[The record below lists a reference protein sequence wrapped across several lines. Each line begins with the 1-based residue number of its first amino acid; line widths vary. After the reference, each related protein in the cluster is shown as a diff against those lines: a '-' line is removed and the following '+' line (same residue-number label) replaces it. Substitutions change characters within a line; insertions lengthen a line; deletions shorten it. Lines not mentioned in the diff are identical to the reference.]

1 MGGRAMMMEWNWPM
15 VSAMWLLMLVFWILV
30 IVGIIVV
37 IRRFAMPPQDGRHPT
52 APRDTPVE
60 ILRKRYAAGEIDR
73 QQFETMKK
81 DLED

>member
-15 VSAMWLLMLVFWILV
+15 ASAGWMLMLVFWILV
-30 IVGIIVV
+30 IIGIIVV
-37 IRRFAMPPQDGRHPT
+37 IRRFTMPPQDGPQPSGR
-52 APRDTPVE
+52 RDTPVD